1 MNHEELRTV
10 ALDVRSRKFGFVV
23 FDGSRQMLDWGIRS
37 YGSAGQ
43 KLNQEVKIRVKDLLD
58 MFVPGLLILRVPNI
72 DCLQKDKRVERV
84 VKTLH
89 GEAKLRSI
97 PVRVLSRPII
107 KRVFVTGGLKS
118 KYEVASWLRTQF
130 PDLSWNILKKR
141 KPWHSENYSTS
152 IFDAAAAGAV
162 HLGFNENHATNP

>member
-1 MNHEELRTV
+1 MNPDELRTV
-10 ALDVRSRKFGFVV
+10 ALDVRSQKFGFVV
-23 FDGSRQMLDWGIRS
+23 FDGSRQMLDWGVRS

-43 KLNQEVKIRVKDLLD
+43 KLNEEVKSRVKDLLD
-58 MFVPGLLILRVPNI
+58 MFVPGLLVLRVPNL
-72 DCLQKDKRVERV
+72 DYLQGDKRIERV

-107 KRVFVTGGLKS
+107 KRAFVTCGLNS
-118 KYEVASWLRTQF
+118 KYEIASWLRTRF

-141 KPWHSENYSTS
+141 KPWHSESYSTS

-162 HLGFNENHATNP
+162 HLGIYENYATNP